1 MSISRK
7 TLWLE
12 FVLIIM
18 LMLVGLITTS
28 LTFKAL
34 GYEAT
39 YIQMN
44 PQGQPEE
51 VTYQIPAIFK
61 PYHGEVIQADPF
73 FGTSFTGIE
82 TPSLLEGANAGRN
95 FNTLVWSV
103 LTGLT
108 LYGLL
113 RATLKER
120 LSKVLGKMIER
131 GLADERG

>member
-1 MSISRK
+1 M
-7 TLWLE
+7 LE
-12 FVLIIM
+12 CVLIVM
-18 LMLVGLITTS
+18 LMLIGLIITN
-28 LTFKAL
+28 LTFKVL
-34 GYEAT
+34 GFEAT
-39 YIQMN
+39 YIQLN
-44 PQGQPEE
+44 PQGQSEE

-95 FNTLVWSV
+95 FNTMVWSV
-103 LTGLT
+103 FSGLT

-113 RATLKER
+113 RAALKER